1 MQDKIATEAEL
12 VKRNFLDPENG
23 DLGLCPFCLANL
35 YDLLCWWVLNKFK
48 YMEQGCWE
56 ICFYT
61 IIWSI
66 WIERNHIIFRNKI
79 YEEGILVDNIKTK
92 IAMWLKAC
100 YDLKDKS
107 VEDIRRGIEGIR
119 KLKVSKIQVV

>member
-1 MQDKIATEAEL
+1 
-12 VKRNFLDPENG
+12 
-23 DLGLCPFCLANL
+23 
-35 YDLLCWWVLNKFK
+35 
-48 YMEQGCWE
+48 MEQGCWE

-79 YEEGILVDNIKTK
+79 YEEGILGDNIKTK

-100 YDLKDKS
+100 YDFKDNS
-107 VEDIRRGIEGIR
+107 VEDIKRGIEGIR